1 MSLFGKI
8 MKLTN
13 IEGTRHWYG
22 FFLSLTTAFLWGV
35 LPVFLTLCLEKMD
48 AVTITLYRFFV
59 AGIFVFL
66 LLLKSKSLPR
76 LPALGRNKSIWLLV
90 AALFLV
96 LNFVA
101 NVQGLEYL
109 NPETATIVMQT
120 APFMLM
126 LGGVVFFKERL
137 NRFEICGAVMLL
149 LGLIL
154 FFNDRLA
161 DLFLSLTEFT
171 TGVLIILFAAITW
184 ATYALMQ
191 KPLLKVL
198 TAKQLTLLIYI
209 IGFCALLPFS
219 TLSLLMD
226 LQMIHVI
233 ALLFCCLNTIVAY
246 GAFTEALNIWQAA
259 KVSAVLAMSPIF
271 TFLSMLIAVQ
281 WLPQH
286 FTASYLDP
294 WAYIGAAVVI
304 TGSALTALG
313 RAKVV

>member
-1 MSLFGKI
+1 

-13 IEGTRHWYG
+13 IDVTRHWYG
-22 FFLSLTTAFLWGV
+22 FFLSLTTAILWGI
-35 LPVFLTLCLEKMD
+35 LPVFIILCLETMD

-66 LLLKSKSLPR
+66 LLLKNKSLPR
-76 LPALGRNKSIWLLV
+76 LSAIGQYKGCLLLV
-90 AALFLV
+90 ASLFLV
-96 LNFVA
+96 INYVA
-101 NVQGLEYL
+101 NVKGLEYL
-109 NPETATIVMQT
+109 NPETAQIVMQV

-137 NRFEICGAVMLL
+137 SRLEICGAVLL
-149 LGLIL
+149 FSGLIL

-161 DLFLSLTEFT
+161 DLFLSLSQFT

-184 ATYALMQ
+184 AAYALMQ

-209 IGFCALLPFS
+209 IGFCVLLPFS
-219 TLSLLMD
+219 SVTQLMNMQ
-226 LQMIHVI
+226 LIHVL
-233 ALLFCCLNTIVAY
+233 ALLFCCANTIVGY

-271 TFLSMLIAVQ
+271 TFLSMLMAVY

-286 FTASYLDP
+286 FTASYLNQ

-304 TGSALTALG
+304 AGSALTALG
-313 RAKVV
+313 RTKTA

>member
-1 MSLFGKI
+1 
-8 MKLTN
+8 MKLTS

-35 LPVFLTLCLEKMD
+35 LPVFLTLCLEVMD

-66 LLLKSKSLPR
+66 LLLKTKSLPR
-76 LPALGRNKSIWLLV
+76 LSALGRNKGLWLLV
-90 AALFLV
+90 AAVFLV
-96 LNFVA
+96 INYVA
-101 NVQGLEYL
+101 NVKGLEYL
-109 NPETATIVMQT
+109 NPETAQIVMQI

-126 LGGVVFFKERL
+126 LGGVIFFKERL
-137 NRFEICGAVMLL
+137 SWLEICGAVMLFT
-149 LGLIL
+149 GLIL

-161 DLFLSLTEFT
+161 DLFLSLSQFS
-171 TGVLIILFAAITW
+171 TGVLIILFAATTW
-184 ATYALMQ
+184 AAYALMQ

-209 IGFCALLPFS
+209 IGFCVLLPFS
-219 TLSLLMD
+219 SISQLMNMH
-226 LQMIHVI
+226 MIHVL
-233 ALLFCCLNTIVAY
+233 ALLFCCVNTIIAY

-259 KVSAVLAMSPIF
+259 KVSAVLAMAPIF
-271 TFLSMLIAVQ
+271 TFLSMLMAVQ

-286 FTASYLDP
+286 FTASYLDH

-313 RAKVV
+313 RSKVV

>member
-1 MSLFGKI
+1 

-13 IEGTRHWYG
+13 IEGTRHWKG
-22 FFLSLTTAFLWGV
+22 FFLSLITAFLWGI
-35 LPVFLTLCLEKMD
+35 LPVFLTLCLEVMD

-76 LPALGRNKSIWLLV
+76 LPALGRNKGIWLLV
-90 AALFLV
+90 ASLFLV
-96 LNFVA
+96 VNFVA
-101 NVQGLEYL
+101 NVKGLEYL
-109 NPETATIVMQT
+109 NPETAQIVMQT

-137 NRFEICGAVMLL
+137 SLLEIGGAVMLL
-149 LGLIL
+149 SGLIL

-161 DLFLSLTEFT
+161 DLFLSLSQFT
-171 TGVLIILFAAITW
+171 TGVLIILFAATTW
-184 ATYALMQ
+184 AAYALMQ
-191 KPLLKVL
+191 KPLLRVL

-209 IGFCALLPFS
+209 IGVCVLLPFS
-219 TLSLLMD
+219 TVSLLMD
-226 LQMIHVI
+226 MQLIHVL

-286 FTASYLDP
+286 FTASYLDH

-304 TGSALTALG
+304 AGSALTAVG

>member
-1 MSLFGKI
+1 

-13 IEGTRHWYG
+13 LEGTRHWYG
-22 FFLSLTTAFLWGV
+22 FVLSLITALLWGI

-59 AGIFVFL
+59 AGIFVSL
-66 LLLKSKSLPR
+66 LLLKNKSLPR
-76 LPALGRNKSIWLLV
+76 LAALGRNKCLWLLV
-90 AALFLV
+90 ASLFLV
-96 LNFVA
+96 VNFVA
-101 NVQGLEYL
+101 NVKGLEYL
-109 NPETATIVMQT
+109 NPETAQIVMQT

-137 NRFEICGAVMLL
+137 SRLEVCGAVMLF

-161 DLFLSLTEFT
+161 DLFLSLSQFT

-209 IGFCALLPFS
+209 IGVVVLLPFS
-219 TLSLLMD
+219 TVSLLLDM
-226 LQMIHVI
+226 QMIHVL
-233 ALLFCCLNTIVAY
+233 ALLFCCVNTIVAY
-246 GAFTEALNIWQAA
+246 GSFTEALNIWQAS

-271 TFLSMLIAVQ
+271 TFLSMLVAVR
-281 WLPQH
+281 WLPEH
-286 FTASYLDP
+286 FTASLIDP
-294 WAYIGAAVVI
+294 WAYVGAAVVI
-304 TGSALTALG
+304 AGSVLTALG
-313 RAKVV
+313 RSKVVR

>member
-1 MSLFGKI
+1 
-8 MKLTN
+8 MKVTN
-13 IEGTRHWYG
+13 IEAIKHWHG
-22 FFLSLTTAFLWGV
+22 FFLSLTTAVLWGI
-35 LPVFLTLCLEKMD
+35 LPVFLSLCLEVMN

-66 LLLKSKSLPR
+66 LLMKNKSLPR
-76 LPALGRNKSIWLLV
+76 MLALGRNRGLLLL
-90 AALFLV
+90 AASLFLV
-96 LNFVA
+96 FNYVA
-101 NVQGLEYL
+101 NVKGLEYL
-109 NPETATIVMQT
+109 NPETAQIVMQT

-137 NRFEICGAVMLL
+137 SRLEICGAVMLFT
-149 LGLIL
+149 GLIL

-161 DLFLSLTEFT
+161 DLFLSLGQFT

-184 ATYALMQ
+184 AGYALMQ

-198 TAKQLTLLIYI
+198 TTKQLTLLIYV
-209 IGFCALLPFS
+209 IGFCVLLPFS
-219 TLSLLMD
+219 SVSQLLNMQ
-226 LQMIHVI
+226 LIHVL
-233 ALLFCCLNTIVAY
+233 ALLFCCLNTIVGY
-246 GAFTEALNIWQAA
+246 GAFTEALNIWPAA
-259 KVSAVLAMSPIF
+259 KVSAVLAMAPIF

-286 FTASYLDP
+286 FTASYLDH

-313 RAKVV
+313 RPKV